1 VVIFV
6 FSRRKKELDHM
17 LTIARALDNNAVL
30 VNLNHERQA
39 LVQGKGIGFNKKSGD
54 LITPDRVEK
63 IFYLD
68 SKVSQQNLYFLLKD
82 IPIDVVMTTYEII
95 DMAKKQFHI
104 QVLDYIYITLSDHI
118 YGAFKRL
125 QAGKYVETM
134 VPDLSAQYSREYAA
148 AMKALHIINTNL
160 HANFP
165 ATEVRSLALH
175 FINASGDDS
184 EEQEEL
190 KAGPGEEVSKIVLG
204 ILNKNGIYRTAK
216 NGNYYD
222 RFMVHLQ
229 YLVDRIRHLESDNTR
244 LAPAVENQL
253 RTNYP
258 HSYRIGV
265 EIFQQV
271 KQRLYPG
278 INDNER
284 LYFIIH
290 IQRLTDEMIQ
300 RNK

>member
-1 VVIFV
+1 
-6 FSRRKKELDHM
+6 M
-17 LTIARALDNNAVL
+17 LEVSNTKNFR
-30 VNLNHERQA
+30 
-39 LVQGKGIGFNKKSGD
+39 
-54 LITPDRVEK
+54 PK

-82 IPIDVVMTTYEII
+82 IPIDIVMTTYEVI

-125 QAGKYVETM
+125 RAGEYVETM
-134 VPDLSAQYSREYAA
+134 VPDLSAQYPNEYQA
-148 AMKALHIINTNL
+148 AMKALQIIDNNL
-160 HANFP
+160 HATFP
-165 ATEVRSLALH
+165 DSEVRSLVLH

-190 KAGPGEEVSKIVLG
+190 KAGPEEEVSEIVLR
-204 ILNKNGIYRTAK
+204 ILNRNGIYRTAK

-229 YLVDRIRHLESDNTR
+229 YLVDRIRHLESDNTK
-244 LAPAVENQL
+244 LAPVVENQL
-253 RTNYP
+253 RDNYP
-258 HSYRIGV
+258 HSYKIGV
-265 EIFQQV
+265 EIFNEI
-271 KQRLYPG
+271 KERLYPG

-300 RNK
+300 RN